1 MLKFHVI
8 GRELTQIL
16 MLETSKSWIFDQ
28 HIRKIFL
35 EMDESLKMN
44 QSPSKISWLE
54 VSTQNLW
61 KQISAAPGFK
71 PAYNPYTEPSMEVFG
86 ILA

>member
-1 MLKFHVI
+1 
-8 GRELTQIL
+8 
-16 MLETSKSWIFDQ
+16 MLETFNHPAKFHDWKF
-28 HIRKIFL
+28 
-35 EMDESLKMN
+35 
-44 QSPSKISWLE
+44 
-54 VSTQNLW
+54 STQNLW